1 MCKGLHKCSKMRNV
15 IANKISTAY
24 VYKHKQMEAKEM
36 HQNNEHEFELTA
48 LSAEEQKI
56 IRALRDPATARELYD
71 LMHISN
77 ILSKENILEI

>member
-1 MCKGLHKCSKMRNV
+1 MCKPLHKCSKMRNV
-15 IANKISTAY
+15 IATKISTAY
-24 VYKHKQMEAKEM
+24 VYKHKQLEAKEM

-56 IRALRDPATARELYD
+56 IRALRDPEKARELYD

-77 ILSKENILEI
+77 ILSKAHTLEL

>member
-24 VYKHKQMEAKEM
+24 VYKHKQLEAKEM

-48 LSAEEQKI
+48 LTAEEREI
-56 IRALRDPATARELYD
+56 VRALRDPEKAKELYE

-77 ILSKENILEI
+77 TLSTAHILEL